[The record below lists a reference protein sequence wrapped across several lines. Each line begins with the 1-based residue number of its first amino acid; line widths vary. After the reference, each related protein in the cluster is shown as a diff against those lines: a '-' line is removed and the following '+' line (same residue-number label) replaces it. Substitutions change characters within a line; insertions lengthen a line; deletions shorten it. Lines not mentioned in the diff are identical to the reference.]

1 MKKKNKI
8 KIYYIYMIPVFC
20 RVGSKTAIKKT
31 VTDKIPTDY
40 DLYVEPFAGAA
51 VVFYNQD
58 LQNKKSILNDLD
70 KDLMEGYKAIKKGIT
85 LDPNTFTFSN
95 NAKIQEDFYK
105 KKHSNHNDKFI
116 AEVIRTCGTF
126 SAKGQGKIYGP
137 ITQSRFR
144 GKIKNALK
152 QKDFFK
158 NTRLFNTDYKN
169 IIKKFDSNKTFFYL
183 DPPYEKSK
191 TLYKNDSI
199 DLNEMS
205 NLLKNIKGRFLLSI
219 NDSPNVRNI
228 FKDFKITSLEV
239 RGVGNEGKAIGGTIR
254 KELLIKNY

>member
-1 MKKKNKI
+1 
-8 KIYYIYMIPVFC
+8 
-20 RVGSKTAIKKT
+20 AIK
-31 VTDKIPTDY
+31 
-40 DLYVEPFAGAA
+40 
-51 VVFYNQD
+51 N
-58 LQNKKSILNDLD
+58 
-70 KDLMEGYKAIKKGIT
+70 GIT
-85 LDPNTFTFSN
+85 LDPDTFTFSN
-95 NAKIQEDFYK
+95 NPKIQEDFYK
-105 KKHSNHNDKFI
+105 KKHTNHNDKFI

-126 SAKGQGKIYGP
+126 SGKGQGKIYGP

-183 DPPYEKSK
+183 DPPYEKSYK
-191 TLYKNDSI
+191 LYKNVSI

-239 RGVGNEGKAIGGTIR
+239 RGAGGDADIGGKSR

>member
-1 MKKKNKI
+1 
-8 KIYYIYMIPVFC
+8 MIPVFC

-40 DLYVEPFAGAA
+40 DLYVEPFAGAGII
-51 VVFYNQD
+51 FYNQD

-95 NAKIQEDFYK
+95 NAKVQEDFYK
-105 KKHSNHNDKFI
+105 KKHTNHNDKFI

-126 SAKGQGKIYGP
+126 SGRGQGKVQIP
-137 ITQSRFR
+137 KVITKSNFKR
-144 GKIKNALK
+144 KINHAIK
-152 QKDFFK
+152 QKEYFK
-158 NTRLFNTDYKN
+158 NTRLFSTDYKN

-191 TLYKNDSI
+191 SLYKNDSI

-219 NDSPNVRNI
+219 NDSSNVRNI

-239 RGVGNEGKAIGGTIR
+239 RGAGNRKPIGGKNR

>member
-1 MKKKNKI
+1 
-8 KIYYIYMIPVFC
+8 MIPVFC
-20 RVGSKTAIKKT
+20 RVGSKTAIKKI
-31 VTDKIPTDY
+31 VTEKIPNDY
-40 DLYVEPFAGAA
+40 DLFVEAFAGAA
-51 VVFYNQD
+51 VIFLNQD
-58 LQNKKSILNDLD
+58 LENKKSILNDLD

-85 LDPNTFTFSN
+85 LDENTFTFSN
-95 NAKIQEDFYK
+95 NPKVQEDFYK
-105 KKHSNHNDKFI
+105 KKHTNHNDKFI

-126 SAKGQGKIYGP
+126 SAKGFGKVYRSA
-137 ITQSRFR
+137 TQSLFR
-144 GKIKNALK
+144 KKIKNAKK

-158 NTRLFNTDYKN
+158 NTRLFNTDYKK

-183 DPPYEKSK
+183 DPPYEKSDE
-191 TLYKNDSI
+191 LYKNDSI

-239 RGVGNEGKAIGGTIR
+239 RGAGGKGKDIGGKTR

>member
-1 MKKKNKI
+1 
-8 KIYYIYMIPVFC
+8 MIPVFC
-20 RVGSKTAIKKT
+20 RVGKKTAIKKI
-31 VTDKIPTDY
+31 VTEKIPNDY
-40 DLYVEPFAGAA
+40 DLFVEAFAGAA
-51 VVFYNQD
+51 VIFYNQD
-58 LQNKKSILNDLD
+58 LENKKSILNDLD

-85 LDPNTFTFSN
+85 LDENTFTFSN
-95 NAKIQEDFYK
+95 NPKVQEDFYK
-105 KKHSNHNDKFI
+105 KTHSNHNDKFI
-116 AEVIRTCGTF
+116 AEVIRTCSTFGGTG
-126 SAKGQGKIYGP
+126 KGTTYKP
-137 ITQSRFR
+137 ITQGNFR
-144 GKIKNALK
+144 KKIKNAKK

-191 TLYKNDSI
+191 GLYKNDSI

-228 FKDFKITSLEV
+228 FKDFKIISLEV
-239 RGVGNEGKAIGGTIR
+239 RGAAGEDRKVGSAIR